1 MGDWALPGYSEVR
14 ELGKGGFGRV
24 VLARHDASGA
34 HVAIKYLTADLL
46 ADQRFVSG
54 FRAEARILRQLDSP
68 HIARLYDFVESGQG
82 AAIVME
88 AVDGIALRELLER
101 DAPLEPQAALAV
113 LKGSLLGLGTAHERG
128 VVHRDY
134 KPPNVLVQAD
144 GQSKLIDF
152 GIALRSGQSGE
163 ILGTP
168 PYMAPEQWQGAPAA
182 AATDVYAAT
191 CVFFECVTGH
201 TPFQGDTAQAY
212 RSQHT
217 NARVPLHE
225 LPEAVRGLVARGMAK
240 HPAERP
246 AGAAAF
252 VTELDRVAADAYGP
266 DWESDGWRRLAE
278 AAAGLAAL
286 FPLAAILASG
296 SGAPVGGFA
305 AAGAAGSGAAAG
317 GSAVGSGAA
326 GSAVAGSGAA
336 GSGAAGSGAAG
347 SGAAGGAGS
356 GVGGTGTTAGGGATG
371 AGGGAHAVG
380 GGAHAVGGGAH
391 AAGGGAHAA
400 GGAGQA
406 GSVAQGAGKG
416 LLASVGAKAAVAIAG
431 AVVVGSAGT
440 AVVVAS
446 RGGDEHPAVRP
457 TRPAAAAQP
466 LTVNVASSSRTLRRG
481 RIMITRYVQVS
492 GLKDPAVQAKVNK
505 ALRAPV
511 DQTLA
516 QFKTAFVTSSGDG
529 FSAPTGTLESAAT
542 VGLGGP
548 KLLSVT
554 YTFADSSDANREIP
568 ASSLVTVVLDLA
580 TGRALGVTDL
590 LLPTARTVTGA
601 RGLARI
607 LDPQG
612 NGGVCAPG
620 RPLTGHDLGRNL
632 GIAPTV
638 TGITFTIRN
647 WIDLGCPHSD
657 VARAFDVP
665 YARLGAYVRPELAAT
680 ARASRA
686 GTATKTVTPTP
697 SHS

>member
-1 MGDWALPGYSEVR
+1 MGVWALPGYSEVR

-24 VLARHDASGA
+24 VLARHDVSGA

-68 HIARLYDFVESGQG
+68 HIARLYDFVESGQD

-212 RSQHT
+212 RIQHT

-246 AGAAAF
+246 VGAAAF
-252 VTELDRVAADAYGP
+252 VTELERVAADAYGP

-286 FPLAAILASG
+286 FPLTAILASG
-296 SGAPVGGFA
+296 SGAPAGGFA
-305 AAGAAGSGAAAG
+305 AGGAAAGSGAAG
-317 GSAVGSGAA
+317 GS
-326 GSAVAGSGAA
+326 AA
-336 GSGAAGSGAAG
+336 GSGAAGSGVAG

-356 GVGGTGTTAGGGATG
+356 GAGGTGATAGGGATG
-371 AGGGAHAVG
+371 AGGGAHAT
-380 GGAHAVGGGAH
+380 GGGAH
-391 AAGGGAHAA
+391 AAGGGAHATGGGAHAA
-400 GGAGQA
+400 GGTGNA

-416 LLASVGAKAAVAIAG
+416 LLPSVGAKAAVAIAG

-446 RGGDEHPAVRP
+446 QGGDEHPAVRP

-505 ALRAPV
+505 ALRSPV

-516 QFKTAFVTSSGDG
+516 QFKTAFVTSPGDG

-590 LLPTARTVTGA
+590 LLPAARTATGA
-601 RGLARI
+601 RGLGRI

-620 RPLTGHDLGRNL
+620 RPLTGHDLGRSL

-647 WIDLGCPHSD
+647 WVDLGCPHSD

>member
-34 HVAIKYLTADLL
+34 HVAVKYLTADLL
-46 ADQRFVSG
+46 ADQRFVGG

-68 HIARLYDFVESGQG
+68 HIARLYDFVESGDG

-88 AVDGIALRELLER
+88 AVDGIALRELLDR

-134 KPPNVLVQAD
+134 KPQNVLVQAG

-182 AATDVYAAT
+182 PATDVYAAT

-201 TPFQGDTAQAY
+201 TPFQGDTPQTY
-212 RSQHT
+212 RIQHT

-225 LPEAVRGLVARGMAK
+225 LPDAVRGLVARGMAK

-246 AGAAAF
+246 VGAAAF
-252 VTELDRVAADAYGP
+252 VTELENVATDAYGP

-296 SGAPVGGFA
+296 SGAPAGGI
-305 AAGAAGSGAAAG
+305 AAGGAAGGGGGSVAGSGAAA
-317 GSAVGSGAA
+317 
-326 GSAVAGSGAA
+326 
-336 GSGAAGSGAAG
+336 
-347 SGAAGGAGS
+347 SGAAGGGA
-356 GVGGTGTTAGGGATG
+356 GGTGATAGSGATG
-371 AGGGAHAVG
+371 AGGGAA
-380 GGAHAVGGGAH
+380 GAG
-391 AAGGGAHAA
+391 GGGAHAA
-400 GGAGQA
+400 GGAGHA
-406 GSVAQGAGKG
+406 AAQGAAKG
-416 LLASVGAKAAVAIAG
+416 LLSSAGAKAAVAIAG

-440 AVVVAS
+440 AVVVS
-446 RGGDEHPAVRP
+446 RGGGGHPAARR

-466 LTVNVASSSRTLRRG
+466 LTVNVAASSRTLRRG
-481 RIMITRYVQVS
+481 RTMITRYVQVS
-492 GLKDPAVQAKVNK
+492 GLKDQTVQAKINK
-505 ALRAPV
+505 ALRTPV
-511 DQTLA
+511 DKTLA
-516 QFKTAFVTSSGDG
+516 EFKTAFVMQPAQAG
-529 FSAPTGTLESAAT
+529 SAPTGTLESAAA

-554 YTFADSSDANREIP
+554 YTFADSSDANRQIP
-568 ASSLVTVVLDLA
+568 ASSQFTVILDLA
-580 TGRALGVTDL
+580 TGRALGTADL
-590 LLPTARTVTGA
+590 LLPAARTAAGA
-601 RGLARI
+601 HGLARV

-612 NGGVCAPG
+612 NGAVCAPG
-620 RPLTGHDLGRNL
+620 RPLTGRDLGRGL
-632 GIAPTV
+632 EISPTV

-647 WIDLGCPHSD
+647 WIDLGCPHAD
-657 VARAFDVP
+657 VGRAFDVP
-665 YARLGAYVRPELAAT
+665 YAKLGTYVRPEFVAT
-680 ARASRA
+680 AKASRP
-686 GTATKTVTPTP
+686 GTGTKTVAPAPT
-697 SHS
+697 HS